1 MARNNLPSNYRIL
14 DSDMWTTIRARYEN
28 GDPPKILLREYG
40 LPEST
45 FYKRRKVEGWTVSE
59 SNKALQ
65 TMDVDKELIS
75 IESSIDRAAGAF
87 ELPAVITEDPPLS
100 LVDADAN
107 DAAVEAIDHRR
118 HTVNQ
123 SHIESAALLRDR
135 IDTLMSGEY
144 MGASPDKQPGAV
156 KDLTM
161 ALERLQKIERLALKM
176 DDEAVQSG
184 PSVVILCP
192 QKLSPDAWAQEVGKV
207 PVEVVP

>member
-1 MARNNLPSNYRIL
+1 MGKNNLPENYRIL
-14 DSDMWTTIRARYEN
+14 DPQLWATIRSRYED
-28 GDPPKILLREYG
+28 GVRPRILIREYG
-40 LPEST
+40 LSEST
-45 FYKRRKVEGWTVSE
+45 FYKRRKVEGWTASE
-59 SNKALQ
+59 STKALHA
-65 TMDVDKELIS
+65 MDVDKELIS
-75 IESSIDRAAGAF
+75 IESSIDRVAGAF

-100 LVDADAN
+100 LVEADAH
-107 DAAVEAIDHRR
+107 DAAIEAMDHRR

-135 IDTLMSGEY
+135 IDTLMSGEN

-184 PSVVILCP
+184 PVVILCP

-207 PVEVVP
+207 PLEVVP